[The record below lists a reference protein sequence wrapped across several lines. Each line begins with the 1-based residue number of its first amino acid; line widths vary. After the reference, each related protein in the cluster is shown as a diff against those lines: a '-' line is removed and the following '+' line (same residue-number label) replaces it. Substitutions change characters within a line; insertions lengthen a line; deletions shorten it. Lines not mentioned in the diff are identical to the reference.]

1 MGDIPCSFT
10 TNRMQRSPMRTVLC
24 AAAAIV
30 LSCAVFVAADI
41 PQEPFEEGSPAAA
54 VVELE
59 VAVAEDKKVDSEKYH
74 KALKKKIIKSL
85 TPKKKAPVKPVN
97 KKELANKKV
106 ARVVKKSLKKSMNEV
121 KNLKYV
127 SHFEGPKVVDHVTG
141 ETKSEVDDEEDK
153 HYGAKNSLGVN
164 RILGKRKFRS
174 KYQTRE
180 GMEGLVRP
188 PGYVTADT
196 SQGPQGHYYLGP
208 SRRRIGAGFGRRRR
222 HIKPPSKKKLA
233 LAKRELAR
241 RKITRELKKKKLVK
255 SKKPPPKVKKL
266 MKWAKGIHFSLKKSL
281 ENKAKKKKAEKAA
294 AKKKKAKAAVEAI
307 AVEPAS
313 IPRPAA
319 TALVGD
325 EVSWHAHKKSKEAKA
340 HNDED
345 PPWDQDA
352 PWQKKKK
359 KAVPA
364 SVQTQLEE
372 VLSSRRKA

>member
-1 MGDIPCSFT
+1 MGA
-10 TNRMQRSPMRTVLC
+10 RS
-24 AAAAIV
+24 
-30 LSCAVFVAADI
+30 
-41 PQEPFEEGSPAAA
+41 
-54 VVELE
+54 
-59 VAVAEDKKVDSEKYH
+59 
-74 KALKKKIIKSL
+74 
-85 TPKKKAPVKPVN
+85 
-97 KKELANKKV
+97 LANKKV

-127 SHFEGPKVVDHVTG
+127 THFEGPKVVDHITG
-141 ETKSEVDDEEDK
+141 EEKSEVDDDEDK
-153 HYGAKNSLGVN
+153 NYGLKNSLGVN
-164 RILGKRKFRS
+164 RILGKRKFHS

-281 ENKAKKKKAEKAA
+281 ENKAKKKKAKAA
-294 AKKKKAKAAVEAI
+294 AEAI

-359 KAVPA
+359 KAVPE